1 MSDQTLR
8 YEYVYLYTEVDQDG
22 SSDFR
27 EAVFAMNADCDVIP
41 YKSEYVAEALIPL
54 NTWNFD
60 DMDGAP
66 SFTAMPLLIFRDVL
80 WESSDKKHKYFRTC
94 HATSADQLPSDFKA
108 KVIKVS
114 V

>member
-8 YEYVYLYTEVDQDG
+8 YEYLYLYTESDQANSASFLDVLLG
-22 SSDFR
+22 
-27 EAVFAMNADCDVIP
+27 MGADCDVIP
-41 YKSEYVAEALIPL
+41 YKSEYVAESLIPL

-60 DMDGAP
+60 DMDGAANF
-66 SFTAMPLLIFRDVL
+66 SSMPLLIFRDVL
-80 WESSDKKHKYFRTC
+80 WESPDKEHQYFRTC
-94 HATSADQLPSDFKA
+94 HATSADQLPSDFKD